1 VTDFVSKTG
10 YLEPE
15 IEEVYKKLGLKILGE
30 VESEKSEAAV
40 KIR

>member
-15 IEEVYKKLGLKILGE
+15 IEEVCKKLGLMILEE
-30 VESEKSEAAV
+30 VESEKSEAE
-40 KIR
+40 KN